1 MLLKVSDI
9 KQYLYCPR
17 IIYFTYVLPVEKK
30 TTTKMATGKEEHV
43 TVARK
48 EARRRLRLY
57 GLEEAARYFNVW
69 LRSER
74 LQLEGVLDTYC
85 PTGRDVYLRRVAKV
99 KAPPNLAMVEGTILH
114 AAVADVLVA
123 AKKVIY
129 SCGVGDY
136 CRIVEN
142 IERHPLL
149 DLGPWEAQLGPEERA
164 AVKDRVELVTTF
176 EKTRILARLQETLS
190 RQPYIGED
198 SLVNL
203 TVPVVVEQKLDG
215 SFVGLSS
222 YLSTDAYI
230 FTEPMVLDLKFGE
243 RRDFHRLTTTG
254 YGMVMESV
262 WEFPVNLGC
271 IVYVEFR
278 NDRLLVTRD
287 IHVISDELRQQFI
300 DARDEKSRMVEEEI
314 DPGVAGECYATC
326 PYYSVCHQ

>member
-1 MLLKVSDI
+1 MMYFLSEEERKYLLRYHLPKAREMGVADELRGWNWHQPPLEPI
-9 KQYLYCPR
+9 YGVRLALY
-17 IIYFTYVLPVEKK
+17 E
-30 TTTKMATGKEEHV
+30 
-43 TVARK
+43 VAN
-48 EARRRLRLY
+48 A
-57 GLEEAARYFNVW
+57 
-69 LRSER
+69 
-74 LQLEGVLDTYC
+74 YC
-85 PTGRDVYLRRVAKV
+85 PTGRDVYLRRVAGV
-99 KAPPNLAMVEGTILH
+99 KAPPNLAMLEGTILH

-123 AKKVIY
+123 AKKAIY
-129 SCGVGDY
+129 NCGVGEY
-136 CRIVEN
+136 RRIVEN
-142 IERHPLL
+142 IDQHPLL
-149 DLGPWEAQLGPEERA
+149 DLRPWQGQLGQEEVA
-164 AVKDRVELVTTF
+164 AVGGKLELVTTF
-176 EKTRILARLQETLS
+176 EKTRILARLQEILT

-215 SFVGLSS
+215 SFLGLSS

-300 DARDEKSRMVEEEI
+300 DARDEKGRLVEEEI
-314 DPGVAGECYATC
+314 DPGVAEDCYATC
-326 PYYSVCHQ
+326 PYYGVCRP